1 MPNMHNVQDF
11 DLPYNKTPVSNLN
24 KKINKIN
31 KKFPLSPG
39 QNTVDNL
46 STNADALSPKFSE
59 REYPIVSN
67 ESEMLSYETTQNM
80 NDISQEHI
88 NYLNNDSNINPE
100 RLKRRDLITLLKL
113 ARMKIN

>member
-39 QNTVDNL
+39 
-46 STNADALSPKFSE
+46 
-59 REYPIVSN
+59 
-67 ESEMLSYETTQNM
+67 
-80 NDISQEHI
+80 
-88 NYLNNDSNINPE
+88 
-100 RLKRRDLITLLKL
+100 
-113 ARMKIN
+113 